1 MCIQISQRRGR
12 PTHSV
17 WKSLKKSLISQHW
30 VNVVRYRVSKL
41 NIEFLARKLI
51 HVLVGFKHC
60 GFSSAFQHIHFSRKR
75 NGKKRSII
83 NKPSF
88 IQHTMVEN
96 MVCIF
101 WFNASLRSIKPPFCL
116 TKSNLDIIVSSV
128 LQKAIQQQNKM
139 GVMLLPNI
147 D

>member
-17 WKSLKKSLISQHW
+17 WKSLKKTLISQHW
-30 VNVVRYRVSKL
+30 VNVVKFRVSKL

-51 HVLVGFKHC
+51 HVMVGFIHC
-60 GFSSAFQHIHFSRKR
+60 AFSSAFQHIHFSRKR

-96 MVCIF
+96 MEDF
-101 WFNASLRSIKPPFCL
+101 FYAFNDLTHLWQVKQLFCVWQRAIWTSLCL
-116 TKSNLDIIVSSV
+116 V
-128 LQKAIQQQNKM
+128 
-139 GVMLLPNI
+139 
-147 D
+147 